1 MKKLLPAVL
10 AAAGFTLAACGGTTV
25 DSDDVTAT
33 QSAPS
38 TTATEATTET
48 QTETSAPEKSDEA
61 DPALDNEGAA
71 SEVEAPA
78 DEPMRPAEE
87 EAYLEALREGGVN
100 VDGNEEQLVSTAR
113 TICDGSMITR
123 DAVAGQLVE
132 QEQTKLD
139 ADKVAELIDASAND
153 HICS

>member
-1 MKKLLPAVL
+1 
-10 AAAGFTLAACGGTTV
+10 
-25 DSDDVTAT
+25 
-33 QSAPS
+33 
-38 TTATEATTET
+38 
-48 QTETSAPEKSDEA
+48 
-61 DPALDNEGAA
+61 
-71 SEVEAPA
+71 
-78 DEPMRPAEE
+78 MRPAEE

>member
-1 MKKLLPAVL
+1 M
-10 AAAGFTLAACGGTTV
+10 CIR
-25 DSDDVTAT
+25 DR
-33 QSAPS
+33 
-38 TTATEATTET
+38 
-48 QTETSAPEKSDEA
+48 TETSTSEKSDEA
-61 DPALDNEGAA
+61 DPALGNEGAA

-87 EAYLEALREGGVN
+87 EKYLEALREGGIT

>member
-10 AAAGFTLAACGGTTV
+10 AAAGLTLAACGGTTV

-48 QTETSAPEKSDEA
+48 QTETSTSEKSDEA
-61 DPALDNEGAA
+61 DPALGNEGAA

-87 EAYLEALREGGVN
+87 EAYL
-100 VDGNEEQLVSTAR
+100 
-113 TICDGSMITR
+113 
-123 DAVAGQLVE
+123 
-132 QEQTKLD
+132 
-139 ADKVAELIDASAND
+139 
-153 HICS
+153 